1 MKKFFIIL
9 CGILVTATA
18 MGASRSPDVKT
29 DYADDW
35 KVGTP
40 YSTDVSAIFTPQSM
54 ETYDGTYGHGE
65 GAIVAFVANAI
76 YKNGGYFCAT
86 QIQAANENLNIHS
99 WIDYYSTSDFKCKTV
114 CKPGYTGDMCSEIAT
129 TDNTDCDTTNF
140 KETFFKRD
148 ILDKLKTTGKSDGRF
163 TEQMQVFYHKGG
175 AGSGSERSSFDVVL
189 GVLEVKEHGLVVA
202 PVQIEGRRTGTQF
215 LGNRSYIRTVM
226 SNNRKTLLCADGFEP
241 NSNGTDCVKTSWC
254 DTKKQLDNLCEGYTS
269 GYNSEQHKLVKSSKY
284 TQVGTNGNISINRVA
299 TCYYFTCA
307 ANGYGFKSV
316 NDKTCVE
323 CEGGALAYIKNDGT
337 CGKCTKGEIAKN
349 THDGCWKENEVT
361 QYSKDQMKSN
371 ENRQCWLETDGRKF
385 SGCVHECPGTT
396 PCYISGNCKACD

>member
-1 MKKFFIIL
+1 MISNAKPYANL
-9 CGILVTATA
+9 GI
-18 MGASRSPDVKT
+18 R
-29 DYADDW
+29 
-35 KVGTP
+35 
-40 YSTDVSAIFTPQSM
+40 
-54 ETYDGTYGHGE
+54 
-65 GAIVAFVANAI
+65 
-76 YKNGGYFCAT
+76 
-86 QIQAANENLNIHS
+86 
-99 WIDYYSTSDFKCKTV
+99 
-114 CKPGYTGDMCSEIAT
+114 EIAT